1 MDALVMAGQLILSLA
16 ILVTLHE
23 MGHFLAARAFGIKVE
38 KFYLFFDAGGFKL
51 FSFKKGDTEYGI
63 GWLPLGG
70 YVKIAGMIDESLDT
84 DQLAKEPE
92 PWEFR
97 AKPAWQRLIVMLGGV
112 TVNAI
117 LGIIIFTF
125 LVYGYGKEYLP
136 VENMK
141 YGIAVGE
148 FGERLGFMEGDK
160 LVAVNDI
167 PVVKFKDAVNPNTYL
182 IDNSVYT
189 VERNG
194 AKKNITLPKGFIDS
208 MAGNKG
214 QFIMP
219 KQKVKVDRVTQNAY
233 GKQAPLKKG
242 DIILTVNDSLNPF
255 IHTIKEELKKVKD
268 QDVKLT
274 VLRDGKEETL
284 TANVDS
290 NASIGF
296 AFSSGDLKTE
306 TTYFSF
312 GASWGEGYT
321 MAKENLLLNVKFF
334 GKVFSGKADASKSL
348 SGPIGIAEQFGGD
361 WDWQNFWTLTG
372 LLSVILAF
380 MNLLP
385 IPALDG
391 GHVVFLLYE
400 MITGKPLPEKFLHV
414 MQVIGM
420 VILLALMVFIFG
432 NDIYKII
439 QRFI

>member
-84 DQLAKEPE
+84 DQLDKEPE
-92 PWEFR
+92 EWEFR

-148 FGERLGFMEGDK
+148 FGERLGFEEGDK
-160 LVAVNDI
+160 LVSVNNK
-167 PVVKFKDAVNPNTYL
+167 PVVKFKDAVNPNTFL
-182 IDNSVYT
+182 LDNSVYT

-194 AKKNITLPKGFIDS
+194 EEVNITLPAGFIDS

-214 QFIMP
+214 QFISP
-219 KQKVKVDRVTQNAY
+219 KQKVKVDRVTANTY
-233 GKQAPLKKG
+233 GTSAPLKKG
-242 DIILTVNDSLNPF
+242 DIILTVNDSLEPF
-255 IHTIKEELKKVKD
+255 MHNIKDVLMEVKD
-268 QDVKLT
+268 QDIQLT
-274 VLRDGKEETL
+274 VLRNGKKEVI

-296 AFSSGDLKTE
+296 VFNSGDLKTE

-312 GASWGEGYT
+312 GESWGEGYN
-321 MAKENLLLNVKFF
+321 MAKENLVLNVKFF

-420 VILLALMVFIFG
+420 VILLGLMVFIFG

>member
-1 MDALVMAGQLILSLA
+1 MAGQLILSLA

-84 DQLAKEPE
+84 EQMAKDPE

-141 YGIAVGE
+141 YGIAVGD
-148 FGERLGFMEGDK
+148 FGERMGFEEGDK
-160 LVAVNDI
+160 LVSVNGK
-167 PVVKFKDAVNPNTYL
+167 PVVKFKDALNPNTFL
-182 IDNSVYT
+182 IDNSVY
-189 VERNG
+189 VVKRNG
-194 AKKNITLPKGFIDS
+194 ENVKITLPPGFIDS

-214 QFIMP
+214 QFITP
-219 KQKVKVDRVTQNAY
+219 KQKIKVKQVTANAY
-233 GKQAPLKKG
+233 GKSAPLQEG
-242 DIILTVNDSLNPF
+242 DIILAVNDSLEPF
-255 IHTIKEELKKVKD
+255 IHNVKDVLRKVKD
-268 QDVKLT
+268 QDVTLT
-274 VLRDGKEETL
+274 VLRDGDKKL
-284 TANVDS
+284 LKANVDS

-296 AFSSGDLKTE
+296 AFNSGDLETK

-312 GASWGEGYT
+312 GESWGEGYN
-321 MAKENLLLNVKFF
+321 MAKENLVLNVKFF

-420 VILLALMVFIFG
+420 IILLALMVFIFG

>member
-38 KFYLFFDAGGFKL
+38 KFYLFFDAWGFKL

-84 DQLAKEPE
+84 DQLDKEPE
-92 PWEFR
+92 EWEFR

-148 FGERLGFMEGDK
+148 FGERLGFEEGDK
-160 LVAVNDI
+160 LIAVNGK
-167 PVVKFKDAVNPNTYL
+167 PVVRFKDAVNPNTYL
-182 IDNSVYT
+182 IDNSIYT
-189 VERNG
+189 IERGG
-194 AKKNITLPKGFIDS
+194 ANKEITLPKGFIDS

-219 KQKVKVDRVTQNAY
+219 KQKIKVDRVTQNAY
-233 GKQAPLKKG
+233 GKQAPLEKG
-242 DIILTVNDSLNPF
+242 DIILFVNDSLEPF
-255 IHTIKEELKKVKD
+255 IHSIKNILQKVKG

-274 VLRDGKEETL
+274 ILRNGNKETI

-290 NASIGF
+290 SASIGF
-296 AFSSGDLKTE
+296 AFSGGDLITE

-312 GASWGEGYT
+312 GESWSEGYN
-321 MAKENLLLNVKFF
+321 MAKENLVLNVKFF

-420 VILLALMVFIFG
+420 VILLGLMVFIFG

>member
-23 MGHFLAARAFGIKVE
+23 LGHFLAARAFGIKVE
-38 KFYLFFDAGGFKL
+38 KFYLFFDAWGFKL

-84 DQLAKEPE
+84 EQLKKEPE

-136 VENMK
+136 VQNMK
-141 YGIAVGE
+141 YGIAVGD
-148 FGERLGFMEGDK
+148 FGERIGFKDGDK
-160 LVAVNDI
+160 LVSLNDNKIVN
-167 PVVKFKDAVNPNTYL
+167 FKDAINPNAFL
-182 IDNSVYT
+182 SDHSVYK

-194 AKKNITLPKGFIDS
+194 EIVSIELPQGFIDS
-208 MAGNKG
+208 FADHKG
-214 QFIMP
+214 RFIAP
-219 KQKVKVDRVTQNAY
+219 KQKVRVKQVTKNVY
-233 GKQAPLKKG
+233 GKKAPLEKG
-242 DIILTVNDSLNPF
+242 DIILSINDSLEPF
-255 IHTIKEELKKVKD
+255 INTIRETLTPLKDKD
-268 QDVKLT
+268 VTIQ
-274 VLRDGKEETL
+274 VLRNGEKKDI

-290 NASIGF
+290 TGSIGF
-296 AFSSGDLKTE
+296 AFDSGDLETE
-306 TTYFSF
+306 TEYFSF
-312 GASWGEGYT
+312 GSSWGEGYK
-321 MAKENLLLNVKFF
+321 MAYQNLALNVRFF

-348 SGPIGIAEQFGGD
+348 SGPIGIAEQFGGE
-361 WDWQNFWTLTG
+361 WDWHNFWTLTG

-391 GHVVFLLYE
+391 GHVLFLLIE
-400 MITGKPLPEKFLHV
+400 MIIGRPLPEKFLHT
-414 MQVIGM
+414 MQMIGM
-420 VILLALMVFIFG
+420 ILLLALMVFIFG
-432 NDIYKII
+432 NDIFKL
-439 QRFI
+439 FK

>member
-38 KFYLFFDAGGFKL
+38 KFYLFFDAGGVKL

-84 DQLAKEPE
+84 EQLAKEPE
-92 PWEFR
+92 EWEFR

-125 LVYGYGKEYLP
+125 LVYGYGKEYIP

-148 FGERLGFMEGDK
+148 FGERLGFEDGDK
-160 LVAVNDI
+160 LIAVNGKK
-167 PVVKFKDAVNPNTYL
+167 VVKFKDAVNPNTFL

-189 VERNG
+189 IERNG
-194 AKKNITLPKGFIDS
+194 TTKEITLPPGFIDS
-208 MAGNKG
+208 MADNKG
-214 QFIMP
+214 QFITP
-219 KQKVKVDRVTQNAY
+219 RQKLKVNKVTKNTY
-233 GKQAPLKKG
+233 GKSAALEKG
-242 DIILTVNDSLNPF
+242 DVILSVNDSLIPYA
-255 IHTIKEELKKVKD
+255 HTFSKVFNQVKD
-268 QDVKLT
+268 QDVQLT
-274 VLRDGKEETL
+274 VLRNGSEKTI

-290 NASIGF
+290 TGRIGF
-296 AFSSGDLKTE
+296 EIKGGDLE
-306 TTYFSF
+306 TQKEYFTF
-312 GASWGEGYT
+312 GASWGEGYN

-400 MITGKPLPEKFLHV
+400 MIFRRPLPEKFLHV
-414 MQVIGM
+414 MQIIGM
-420 VILLALMVFIFG
+420 VILLGLMVFIFG
-432 NDIYKII
+432 NDIYKLI
-439 QRFI
+439 FK